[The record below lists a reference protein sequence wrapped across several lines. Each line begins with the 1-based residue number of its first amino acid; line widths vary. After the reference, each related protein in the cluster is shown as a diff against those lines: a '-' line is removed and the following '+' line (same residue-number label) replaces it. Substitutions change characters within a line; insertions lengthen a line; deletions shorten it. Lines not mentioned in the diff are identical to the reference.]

1 VTGVP
6 APLPRRLVAEFLGSA
21 FRAAIVIGSGRAA
34 DPDPWDDRFQHRLV
48 RLLRVDSYASDVFG
62 GPDAGPADDLTEDGT
77 AGTGRARDSAALPE
91 QMRRD
96 VRLLGEVLGEVISES
111 AGADLLADV
120 ERLRHAVI
128 GARTAADRGV
138 PAGLDAGDEI
148 AALVSS
154 WSWERAELVARAFTV
169 YFHLVNL
176 SEEQQRVRALRMRGS
191 GDRPSRE
198 SLADAVSRLTA
209 EGGAA
214 HLAELLAGLRVN
226 PVFTAHPTEARRR
239 AVVASLRRVSGLI
252 TAIDDERAGALQQ
265 AENRRKLREEVDLL
279 WRTAQLRV
287 AGMAPADEV
296 RTVMTAFDET
306 LFRLVPVVYRALDHV
321 LLGPDSGVV
330 ASPVPP
336 FLRFGSWVGGDRDGK
351 PNVTAGVT
359 REAAVIQAEHAL
371 RGLEAVCG
379 RIGRALTVDAV
390 TSPPSAALTRALAA
404 AATEHPALLAE
415 ISARSPGEPYRAWL
429 LYTAERLAATRTRNL
444 DLAYGCAADFVA
456 DLRLVQ
462 SALAEAGAVRQAY
475 GELQHLVWQAETFGF
490 HLASLEVRQHS
501 RVHARALAELRA
513 GDPPSAMTE
522 EVLETIRVMGWIQRR
537 YGVDACRRYV
547 ISFTTSAED
556 VAAVYELA
564 GYAFP
569 HGDGPV
575 LDVVPLFET
584 GEDLANAPG
593 VLTGMLAVPGVA
605 ARLEQTG
612 HHMEVM
618 LGYSDSAKELG
629 PASATLR
636 LFEAQAELVAWAA
649 EHDVKL
655 TLFHGRGGAIGRGGG
670 PAGRAVLAQAPGSV
684 DTRLKVTEQGEV
696 IFARYGRSAIGLRHL
711 EQVTSAVLLA
721 SAPSVAERNAAAA
734 TAFTDIASAVD
745 VASKGAFRA
754 LVETDGFAEWFA
766 KVSPLDEI
774 GGLRIGSRPA
784 RRGHGGGPLGL
795 EDLRAIPW
803 VFAWAQTRLNLP
815 GWYGLGS
822 GLAAAA
828 WAGSSRPGERP
839 PVPPGVPAGDSDGD
853 IPAEGLATLRR
864 AYREW
869 PLLATL
875 LDNAEMSLAKTDRSI
890 AARYLA
896 LGGRA
901 DLTERVL
908 AEYDRTRRLVL
919 AVTGHDRLVAGRP
932 VLSRAIVLRDPYVD
946 ALSYLQLRALSAL
959 RADEVDQKERPA
971 LDRMLLLTVSG
982 IAAGLQNTG

>member
-1 VTGVP
+1 M
-6 APLPRRLVAEFLGSA
+6 
-21 FRAAIVIGSGRAA
+21 
-34 DPDPWDDRFQHRLV
+34 
-48 RLLRVDSYASDVFG
+48 DSYASDVLG

-77 AGTGRARDSAALPE
+77 GGTGRARDSAALPE

-128 GARTAADRGV
+128 GARTAADRGL
-138 PAGLDAGDEI
+138 PAGPAASDEI

-176 SEEQQRVRALRMRGS
+176 SEEQQRVRTLRLRGS
-191 GDRPSRE
+191 GDRPLRE
-198 SLADAVSRLTA
+198 SLADAVGRLTA
-209 EGGAA
+209 ESGAE

-296 RTVMTAFDET
+296 RSVMTAFDET

-321 LLGPDSGVV
+321 LLGQDSGAV

-336 FLRFGSWVGGDRDGK
+336 FLRFGSWVGGDRDGN
-351 PNVTAGVT
+351 PNVTAAVT

-390 TSPPSAALTRALAA
+390 TSPPSPALSGALAA
-404 AATEHPALLAE
+404 ASTEHPGLLAE
-415 ISARSPGEPYRAWL
+415 ITARSPGEPYRAWL
-429 LYTAERLAATRTRNL
+429 LYAAERLAATRTRNL
-444 DLAYGCAADFVA
+444 DLAYGRAEEFVA

-490 HLASLEVRQHS
+490 HLAGLEVRQHS

-584 GEDLANAPG
+584 GEDLANAPA
-593 VLTGMLAVPGVA
+593 VLTGMLAIPGVA

-612 HHMEVM
+612 RHLEVM

-636 LFEAQAELVAWAA
+636 LFDAQAELVAWAA

-655 TLFHGRGGAIGRGGG
+655 TMFHGRGGAIGRGGG
-670 PAGRAVLAQAPGSV
+670 PAGRAVLAQAPGLGGHPPEGDRAGRGDLRAV
-684 DTRLKVTEQGEV
+684 RQVGDRPAAPGAGHLGGAARLIAVGRRAQRGGGDDLHGPRLGHRRGGEGRV
-696 IFARYGRSAIGLRHL
+696 PRARRVRPVRRVVRGGQPAGGDRRAADRL
-711 EQVTSAVLLA
+711 SAV
-721 SAPSVAERNAAAA
+721 AA
-734 TAFTDIASAVD
+734 
-745 VASKGAFRA
+745 R
-754 LVETDGFAEWFA
+754 
-766 KVSPLDEI
+766 P
-774 GGLRIGSRPA
+774 RRRPA
-784 RRGHGGGPLGL
+784 RPRGPARDSLGVRL
-795 EDLRAIPW
+795 GADP
-803 VFAWAQTRLNLP
+803 AQPARLVRP
-815 GWYGLGS
+815 RQ
-822 GLAAAA
+822 
-828 WAGSSRPGERP
+828 RPG
-839 PVPPGVPAGDSDGD
+839 
-853 IPAEGLATLRR
+853 RR
-864 AYREW
+864 RV
-869 PLLATL
+869 
-875 LDNAEMSLAKTDRSI
+875 
-890 AARYLA
+890 
-896 LGGRA
+896 GRHPSW
-901 DLTERVL
+901 
-908 AEYDRTRRLVL
+908 RL
-919 AVTGHDRLVAGRP
+919 
-932 VLSRAIVLRDPYVD
+932 
-946 ALSYLQLRALSAL
+946 
-959 RADEVDQKERPA
+959 
-971 LDRMLLLTVSG
+971 
-982 IAAGLQNTG
+982 